1 MASPSD
7 QDPVFSFLGDTSRH
21 PDVRRIDTHAAS
33 VFLFGDR
40 ALKIKRAVR
49 LPFLDYST
57 LARRKAACAKELEI
71 NRPFAPDIYL
81 RVVAITKAPDG
92 SLGIG
97 GSGTPIEYAVEMRRF
112 DDSRTLDHLAGQRQ
126 LEAHLARLLAETI
139 AASHRAAAQVSSAEW
154 VESLPH
160 WIEAFLASFRTSQ
173 RFPEAEISEL
183 AALCHSAFS
192 RLKPLLEQR
201 SAEGHVRR
209 CHGDLHLANIV
220 EIDRK
225 PVLFDAIEF
234 DDRIATIDV
243 LYDLAFPLMDLLHFG
258 QRVAANHLLN
268 RYLSIAAPN
277 QTGGL
282 AALPLFLTIRAA
294 IRAQVFLAKLDRD
307 HVGHADLDDSAI
319 VGVAKSYLQLARQ
332 LIQPTTPGMIAV
344 GGLSGTGK
352 SALARALAPLLAP
365 PPGAIVLRS
374 DIVRKQLFAVG
385 ETDRLPADAYT
396 PESSA
401 TVYQELMKQ
410 ADRALTQGFTVVV
423 DAVFARPD
431 EREDI
436 HDLAKRLKMPFVGLF
451 LVADLRIRQERIHHR
466 VNDAS
471 DATVAVA
478 EQQERYDV
486 GAVNWLQVDAS
497 GTPEATLNRSLS
509 LLDISDCA
517 LQDHAFP

>member
-1 MASPSD
+1 MKSPSD
-7 QDPVFSFLGDTSRH
+7 QDPVFAFLGDTSRH

-57 LARRKAACAKELEI
+57 LAQRKAACAKELEI

-92 SLGIG
+92 SLDID
-97 GSGTPIEYAVEMRRF
+97 GSGTPVEYAVEMRRF
-112 DDSRTLDHLAGQRQ
+112 DDSQTLDHIAGQRQ
-126 LEAHLARLLAETI
+126 LEPELARLLAETI
-139 AASHRAAAQVSSAEW
+139 AASHHAAAPVSSAEW
-154 VESLPH
+154 IESLPR
-160 WIEAFLASFRTSQ
+160 WIEAFVASFRTSR
-173 RFPEAEISEL
+173 RFPEAEIGEL
-183 AALCHSAFS
+183 AVLCCSTFS

-201 SAEGHVRR
+201 SAEGYVRR

-220 EIDRK
+220 VIAGK

-268 RYLSIAAPN
+268 RYLSMAAPD
-277 QTGGL
+277 QISGL

-307 HVGHADLDDSAI
+307 HADHTDLDGPATFE
-319 VGVAKSYLQLARQ
+319 VAKSYLELAYQ
-332 LIQPTTPGMIAV
+332 LIQPTAPRMIAV

-352 SALARALAPLLAP
+352 SALAQALAPLLAP

-374 DIVRKQLFAVG
+374 DVARKQLFAKK
-385 ETDRLPADAYT
+385 ETDRLPASAYT

-401 TVYQELMKQ
+401 RVYQELMKQ
-410 ADRALTQGFTVVV
+410 ADRVLTQGFTVIV

-431 EREDI
+431 EREEI
-436 HDLAKRLKMPFVGLF
+436 HGLATRLKVPFAGLF

-478 EQQERYDV
+478 EEQERYQL
-486 GAVNWLQVDAS
+486 GAMNWLQVDAS
-497 GTPEATLNRSLS
+497 GTPEATLDRSVS
-509 LLDISDCA
+509 LLDISD
-517 LQDHAFP
+517 